1 MKLKRPQTSSKPR
14 LPKILRRSRRRHDP
28 MLVLNMALFNFTD
41 GWNRAFRGSSTR
53 ASPPNDSMQA
63 MQSARVEM
71 NAAQQCVI
79 VKAPVDRVYEQWSRI
94 EELPK
99 FITPLRDVR
108 RIDDARFSYSWYP
121 NGQDEQGIF
130 HIILRIPGRRIAWRT
145 MSNGFMSGVVSSS
158 HVPNKK
164 RK

>member
-1 MKLKRPQTSSKPR
+1 
-14 LPKILRRSRRRHDP
+14 
-28 MLVLNMALFNFTD
+28 
-41 GWNRAFRGSSTR
+41 
-53 ASPPNDSMQA
+53 MQA
-63 MQSARVEM
+63 MQSARVAM

-108 RIDDARFSYSWYP
+108 RIDDAHFSYSWHP

-130 HIILRIPGRRIAWRT
+130 HIILRIPGRRFHVRRGVFRAAFRT
-145 MSNGFMSGVVSSS
+145 RNGSDAKDPFDFRSSKSFAQSGG
-158 HVPNKK
+158 VPGQFQKAG
-164 RK
+164 